1 MKRNLLFIIVLFVV
15 SVALSVVQHVV
26 FLGRYI
32 ALAADASAG
41 EYLATLLHGLTLDAS
56 VAGYMVVLPI
66 LVALVAV
73 WLPAMWWQRVIK
85 WYLIAVAAVTSLIF
99 VGNLGLYEYWAFP
112 MDVSVMQY
120 LATPKEAAA
129 SVTAGQF
136 IGYSAVAI
144 IYFALSVWCCLGVLR
159 LFDPMAG
166 ARQRIGRR
174 AFGSLALLFMG
185 GLAFLA
191 IRGGVSVSTANIS
204 KVYFSKRMFLNHAA
218 VNPVFSMLASSAY
231 DKGTSEYEFFD
242 EEERSEI
249 FDSVCGTTDDKALT
263 DTLLRVQRPNIVL
276 IITESF
282 GRSTVDEAI
291 DGVAVAPNFQ
301 RLKGE
306 GIFFDN
312 LYANSFRTD
321 RGMVAVLS
329 GFPAQTR
336 SSVMKNPAKSRR
348 LASIARSLLGEGY
361 ATSFLY
367 GGDPDFTNTASYLY
381 GTGFESVIGQYDMNI
396 DAPTAKWGYADDVVA
411 EAFLRHIDE
420 CRAAGKPFFATWL
433 TLSSHEP
440 FDVPTRRFDDKMLNS
455 MAFADECI
463 AKVVDTLHASPDW
476 DNTLVII
483 VADHAYS
490 YPYGIAGS
498 AVERHRIPMLWTG
511 GAVAEPRIVEEYASQ
526 MDLAATLLAQMGI
539 AHGDF
544 PFSRDIFGSSAP
556 RFGYYTFNNG
566 FGVVDKDCATVYDC
580 TSERVISPD
589 STATQLREGKAI
601 LQTTYK
607 ILEQL

>member
-1 MKRNLLFIIVLFVV
+1 MKRNLLFIIALFVATV
-15 SVALSVVQHVV
+15 VLSVVQHVV
-26 FLGRYI
+26 FLVRYA
-32 ALAADASAG
+32 ALAADAGVA
-41 EYLATLLHGLTLDAS
+41 EYLATLWHGLTLDAS
-56 VAGYMVVLPI
+56 VAGY
-66 LVALVAV
+66 VAVIPLIIVIAAV
-73 WLPAMWWQRVIK
+73 WLPAKWWRSIIK
-85 WYLIAVAAVTSLIF
+85 WYLIAIAAVTALIF

-112 MDVSVMQY
+112 LDVSVMQY

-129 SVTAGQF
+129 SVTAWQF
-136 IGYSAVAI
+136 AGYSAVAVVD
-144 IYFALSVWCCLGVLR
+144 FVVAVWCYMCVLR
-159 LFDPMAG
+159 LFEPTAG
-166 ARQRIGRR
+166 AKQKIGIR
-174 AFGSLALLFMG
+174 ASVSVGFLVLG
-185 GLAFLA
+185 GLLFLA

-204 KVYFSKRMFLNHAA
+204 KVYFSHRMFLNHAA
-218 VNPVFSMLASSAY
+218 VNPVFSMLASAAY
-231 DKGTSEYEFFD
+231 DKGTHEYEFFGD
-242 EEERSEI
+242 EECRTI
-249 FDSVCGTTDDKALT
+249 FDKVRGNGSGTPTERRLT
-263 DTLLRVQRPNIVL
+263 ARRPNVVL
-276 IITESF
+276 ILAESF
-282 GRSTVDEAI
+282 GRSTVDEVI

-301 RLKGE
+301 RLKRE
-306 GIFFDN
+306 GIYFEN

-348 LASIARSLLGEGY
+348 LASIARSLQREGY

-381 GTGFESVIGQYDMNI
+381 GTGFERVIGQYDLHI

-411 EAFLRHIDE
+411 EAFLRHIEE
-420 CRAAGKPFFATWL
+420 CRAGGKPFFATWL

-463 AKVVDTLHASPDW
+463 AKVVDTLRTSPDW
-476 DNTLVII
+476 DNTLVVI

-511 GAVAEPRIVEEYASQ
+511 GGIAAPETVEAYASQ
-526 MDLAATLLAQMGI
+526 TDLAATLLAQMGI
-539 AHGDF
+539 AHDDF
-544 PFSRDIFGSSAP
+544 PFSRDIFGSDAP
-556 RFGYYTFNNG
+556 HFGYYTFNNG
-566 FGVVDKDCATVYDC
+566 FGVVDGDCATVYDC
-580 TSERVISPD
+580 TSARVISPD

-607 ILEQL
+607 ILEEL